1 MENRRNGAGPGAGI
15 TGGRGRTGLIGRLL
29 DHGSR
34 GFLDVLKARGLTFFS
49 GVPDSTFQQSYNYMV
64 EDPEVRYVPA
74 VREDVALGVASAAYF
89 AGKLGG
95 VMMQNSGIGNIV
107 NPLTSFSLMYKI
119 PVAAGSRLARLWR
132 STNDAPEH
140 WIMGVKSPEIFD
152 LLEVPYEIP
161 EPDQLEYALDRLLAE
176 IHRRSVPGALL
187 IRPGVDGIDRPLQG
201 HRENPGACP
210 ARRPGVEHHGDD
222 IA

>member
-1 MENRRNGAGPGAGI
+1 MEAGA
-15 TGGRGRTGLIGRLL
+15 
-29 DHGSR
+29 
-34 GFLDVLKARGLTFFS
+34 FWDVLKARGLTFFS

-119 PVAAGSRLARLWR
+119 PVLLVVGWR
-132 STNDAPEH
+132 GYGGPPNDAPEH

-152 LLEVPYEIP
+152 LLEVPYEVP
-161 EPDQLEYALDRLLAE
+161 EPDQLEHALDRLLAE

-187 IRPGVDGIDRPLQG
+187 IRHGVVD
-201 HRENPGACP
+201 
-210 ARRPGVEHHGDD
+210 
-222 IA
+222 